1 MRIVQENWMCS
12 EFEAGSLGG
21 GDMDQ
26 GRGRVVLDWGSCM
39 PDWCCCWA
47 NTIVNAGAL
56 LKNNNSTMGNMNL

>member
-1 MRIVQENWMCS
+1 MRTVQENWMCS
-12 EFEAGSLGG
+12 EFEAGGLGG

-47 NTIVNAGAL
+47 NTISKLVL
-56 LKNNNSTMGNMNL
+56 S